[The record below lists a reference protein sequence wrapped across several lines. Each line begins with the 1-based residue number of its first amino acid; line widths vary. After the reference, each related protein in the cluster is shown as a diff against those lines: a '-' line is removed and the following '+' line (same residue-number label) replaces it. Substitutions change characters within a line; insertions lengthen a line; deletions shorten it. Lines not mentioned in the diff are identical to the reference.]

1 MSDVGGGTGSWTV
14 AVVEAH
20 PDMSVTVVELPAAA
34 DIVRGIPSRCR
45 SADSNFKNKIPRS
58 CGR

>member
-1 MSDVGGGTGSWTV
+1 
-14 AVVEAH
+14 VEAH

-34 DIVRGIPSRCR
+34 DIVRRIPSRCR